1 MNGILTDPRL
11 LALQQ
16 AAKGKDPQA
25 FRQELMARVD
35 RGELPSSLVYVMN
48 LQNRAEL
55 IGKAMS
61 PEQQQQAMQQP
72 SIRQRLENAVANAA
86 PPPQMQQ
93 QMPVQQPPM
102 MGGAPAGLPAT
113 SAATLARPGTFS
125 AKGGG
130 IVAFGAGGLNDEDE
144 EYPEVDAA
152 SFYPAAPAAP
162 APNPMMAPENIAKMK
177 PSEMQAQG
185 LGMVLQRRPRT
196 SQESQEKARKALA
209 DSLGVDKL
217 NKEQTKMFKD
227 AITNI
232 AARRDEAKA
241 MFFLEAGDKIARST
255 QGFLGAVA
263 TGFAEPAAR
272 LGKTRRELDV
282 EERGVKGEQLK
293 SRRDYANAK
302 LADFDRIGTARM
314 ADEAAVAAEEGRIG
328 TAMMTYGGQR
338 EQVQLARERMINDLK
353 RSQGQLGPLGL
364 FKEDI
369 EAAIK
374 ALRAAKTPEELA
386 AAQAKFNSV
395 TANMQKLQPQ
405 YITGQAGI
413 NREQIRA
420 GVTALQNAEKNPNS
434 QIYKLRNQKRLEEAK
449 RDKADPNRVAQLE
462 AAIQAEEDRLLGLA
476 QTNQAA
482 PGAARSPTLDPSSM
496 TNEEIMAALGGG

>member
-1 MNGILTDPRL
+1 MDGILTDPRL

-72 SIRQRLENAVANAA
+72 SVRQRLENAVANAA

-162 APNPMMAPENIAKMK
+162 APNPMMTPENIAKMK
-177 PSEMQAQG
+177 PSDMQAQG

-241 MFFLEAGDKIARST
+241 MFFLEAGEKIAKST

-272 LGKTRRELDV
+272 LGKTRR
-282 EERGVKGEQLK
+282 
-293 SRRDYANAK
+293 
-302 LADFDRIGTARM
+302 
-314 ADEAAVAAEEGRIG
+314 
-328 TAMMTYGGQR
+328 
-338 EQVQLARERMINDLK
+338 
-353 RSQGQLGPLGL
+353 
-364 FKEDI
+364 
-369 EAAIK
+369 
-374 ALRAAKTPEELA
+374 
-386 AAQAKFNSV
+386 
-395 TANMQKLQPQ
+395 
-405 YITGQAGI
+405 
-413 NREQIRA
+413 
-420 GVTALQNAEKNPNS
+420 
-434 QIYKLRNQKRLEEAK
+434 
-449 RDKADPNRVAQLE
+449 
-462 AAIQAEEDRLLGLA
+462 
-476 QTNQAA
+476 
-482 PGAARSPTLDPSSM
+482 
-496 TNEEIMAALGGG
+496 

>member
-1 MNGILTDPRL
+1 
-11 LALQQ
+11 
-16 AAKGKDPQA
+16 
-25 FRQELMARVD
+25 
-35 RGELPSSLVYVMN
+35 
-48 LQNRAEL
+48 
-55 IGKAMS
+55 
-61 PEQQQQAMQQP
+61 
-72 SIRQRLENAVANAA
+72 
-86 PPPQMQQ
+86 
-93 QMPVQQPPM
+93 
-102 MGGAPAGLPAT
+102 
-113 SAATLARPGTFS
+113 
-125 AKGGG
+125 
-130 IVAFGAGGLNDEDE
+130 
-144 EYPEVDAA
+144 
-152 SFYPAAPAAP
+152 
-162 APNPMMAPENIAKMK
+162 
-177 PSEMQAQG
+177 
-185 LGMVLQRRPRT
+185 
-196 SQESQEKARKALA
+196 
-209 DSLGVDKL
+209 
-217 NKEQTKMFKD
+217 
-227 AITNI
+227 
-232 AARRDEAKA
+232 

-293 SRRDYANAK
+293 TKRDYANAK

-328 TAMMTYGGQR
+328 QAMMTYGGQR

-449 RDKADPNRVAQLE
+449 RDKADANRIAQLE

-476 QTNQAA
+476 QPNQAM
-482 PGAARSPTLDPSSM
+482 PGAAPTGQAGKNFVFNPETGELEP
-496 TNEEIMAALGGG
+496 IG

>member
-1 MNGILTDPRL
+1 MDGILTDPRL

-130 IVAFGAGGLNDEDE
+130 IVAFQNQGLVEGEED

-162 APNPMMAPENIAKMK
+162 APNPMMTPENIAKMK

-241 MFFLEAGDKIARST
+241 MFFLEAGEKIGKST
-255 QGFLGAVA
+255 QGFLGAIA

-328 TAMMTYGGQR
+328 TAMMTYGSQQ
-338 EQVQLARERMINDLK
+338 EQVKLARERMINDLK

-386 AAQAKFNSV
+386 AAQIKFDAV

-413 NREQIRA
+413 TREQMRTGYNRA
-420 GVTALQNAEKNPNS
+420 INAEKNPNS
-434 QIYKLRNQKRLEEAK
+434 ELYQLRNQLRLERAK
-449 RDKADPNRVAQLE
+449 RDKADPNRIAQLE
-462 AAIQAEEDRLLGLA
+462 AAIEAEEDRLLGVP
-476 QTNQAA
+476 QPNQAA
-482 PGAARSPTLDPSSM
+482 PTGQAGKNFVFNPETGELEP
-496 TNEEIMAALGGG
+496 IG